1 MLISLPV
8 AKLIKKMGV
17 TVFCLLTAHLGIKN
31 KNVPYLEREL
41 RRKGWLLHFRAS
53 QVCAHNTKLHVSRY
67 SSFQKNM
74 GLLNPVYSVA
84 INSFPVPPS
93 FPQINLIPR
102 VSNADSVI
110 SSLSSSFPPRR
121 LLVFRHTGRKRCSP
135 RPRGLVAGLPYHQ
148 GCTASLSKLF
158 LGISVS
164 VWHALGL
171 SAYQDQEFLFAL
183 LDNSWPKVW

>member
-1 MLISLPV
+1 MKFRVMLISLPV

-74 GLLNPVYSVA
+74 GLLNPVYSLA

-121 LLVFRHTGRKRCSP
+121 LLVFRHTGRKRCPP
-135 RPRGLVAGLPYHQ
+135 RPEGLWRLALPPGLHGIFEQAVSWHFCICVACFRLECLP
-148 GCTASLSKLF
+148 GP
-158 LGISVS
+158 GVS
-164 VWHALGL
+164 VCSFG
-171 SAYQDQEFLFAL
+171 
-183 LDNSWPKVW
+183 